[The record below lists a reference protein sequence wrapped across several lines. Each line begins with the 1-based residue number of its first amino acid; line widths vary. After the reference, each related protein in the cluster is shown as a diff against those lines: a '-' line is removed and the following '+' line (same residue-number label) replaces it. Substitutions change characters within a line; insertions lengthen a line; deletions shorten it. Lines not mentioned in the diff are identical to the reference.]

1 MENLSWLR
9 LRKEV
14 TSFCR
19 QCMSPFQNVNLMRHF
34 TFISLSTPGIT
45 PGGSIFASGFGGVQ
59 IRGGSKSAVTPGL
72 TRSRASID
80 NSKFYNLTEIIT
92 HFI

>member
-45 PGGSIFASGFGGVQ
+45 PGG
-59 IRGGSKSAVTPGL
+59 GSKSAVTPGL